1 MRAPESPFEHYMS
14 KQILFFTYLM
24 CSSVSG
30 AKSTKKSCLR
40 FAVFNFSEKLQNIFE
55 IRFKNMEC
63 LYKIALI
70 VKIFWK
76 KKFAVLIVY
85 VLIYPLSKF
94 GGNQTNSLWVLA
106 FYSVCFKWKN
116 WFEKTALNMSIRR
129 VIFTSGQNLKP
140 PFLCQYLKCLWNEIF
155 VPFFILENWS
165 LCCTDS

>member
-106 FYSVCFKWKN
+106 FYSVCFKWRKLIREN
-116 WFEKTALNMSIRR
+116 SAKYVNQTGNFYFWPKLKTAI
-129 VIFTSGQNLKP
+129 
-140 PFLCQYLKCLWNEIF
+140 LCQYLIF
-155 VPFFILENWS
+155 FNDFFFTFI
-165 LCCTDS
+165 